1 MATRIARHLLPPR
14 RRWPHCEVL
23 PLTTDH
29 PLSSAR
35 LASLLGE
42 QIHDVPQKFI
52 ETLERRL
59 QQYATE
65 HPASARLTHL
75 TLVPSLAAPDA
86 DTAAELERVG
96 KVAVPTRVM
105 QALDAVMEILHA
117 EHIARSDGDTATLLG
132 EHLVDGLLVAGR
144 ELIKASAGRQ
154 LDAR

>member
-1 MATRIARHLLPPR
+1 MATRIARHLLPLR

-23 PLTTDH
+23 PLTPDH
-29 PLSSAR
+29 PLSSAH

-65 HPASARLTHL
+65 HPASTRLTHL
-75 TLVPSLAAPDA
+75 TLVPALPAPDA
-86 DTAAELERVG
+86 DPTAELERVG
-96 KVAVPTRVM
+96 RVAVPIRVM
-105 QALDAVMEILHA
+105 QALDAALEILHA
-117 EHIARSDGDTATLLG
+117 EHIARCDGDTASLLG

-144 ELIKASAGRQ
+144 ELIKASAGQQ

>member
-1 MATRIARHLLPPR
+1 MTP
-14 RRWPHCEVL
+14 
-23 PLTTDH
+23 DH
-29 PLSSAR
+29 PLTSAH

-65 HPASARLTHL
+65 HPASTRLTHL
-75 TLVPSLAAPDA
+75 TLVPSLPAPDT
-86 DTAAELERVG
+86 DPSAELERLG
-96 KVAVPTRVM
+96 KVAVPIRVM
-105 QALDAVMEILHA
+105 QALDAALEILHA
-117 EHIARSDGDTATLLG
+117 EHIARCDGDTASLLG